1 MLNIYTDGA
10 CSGNPGPGGWA
21 FIIPQENDDPIVQ
34 TGGYVKTTNNMMELQ
49 ALLEALK
56 YCNQLSP
63 QCVTIYT
70 DSAYIANCFNQK
82 WYIKWQQNGWI
93 SSSKEPVKNRGQ
105 WEDILYYYNLLT
117 DNDFIINIEKIKGH
131 SNNIY
136 NQMADKYAVS
146 ARKEIEKC
154 S

>member
-1 MLNIYTDGA
+1 MQIIYTDGA

-21 FIIPQENDDPIVQ
+21 FIIPQENDNPIVQ

-93 SSSKEPVKNRGQ
+93 SSSKELVKNKGQ

-131 SNNIY
+131 SDNIY

-154 S
+154 G

>member
-21 FIIPQENDDPIVQ
+21 FIIPQENDNPIVQ

-93 SSSKEPVKNRGQ
+93 SSSKELVKNKGQ

-131 SNNIY
+131 SDNIY

-154 S
+154 G